1 MSKVTDLGLI
11 TNKAKMVNPVS
22 LLKEVLREY
31 EDGEID
37 HKKLVT
43 ISLDTKHGAYSPY
56 WNIAGMSHSEVIA
69 LLETVKVTLF
79 YEMGFIGNP
88 DE

>member
-1 MSKVTDLGLI
+1 MGKVTDLGLI
-11 TNKAKMVNPVS
+11 ANKAKMVNPVS

-43 ISLDTKHGAYSPY
+43 ISLDISTGR
-56 WNIAGMSHSEVIA
+56 IAP
-69 LLETVKVTLF
+69 
-79 YEMGFIGNP
+79 IGT
-88 DE
+88 